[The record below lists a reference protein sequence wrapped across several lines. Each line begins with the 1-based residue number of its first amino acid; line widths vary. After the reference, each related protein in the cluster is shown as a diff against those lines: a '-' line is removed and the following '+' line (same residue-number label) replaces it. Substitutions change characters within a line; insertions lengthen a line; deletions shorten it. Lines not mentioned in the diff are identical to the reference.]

1 MEIERDLFSTDP
13 FGQVHNHQLVCVSLV
28 PAIQIRITAVEDCS
42 FAVFL
47 TNIAAILTE
56 TFFWLVQAALT
67 AFVKKFTPNV
77 RSTIRLSSSDLV
89 HTKNRRESFFDFAI
103 PLKCERSS

>member
-28 PAIQIRITAVEDCS
+28 PAIQVRITAVEDCS

-47 TNIAAILTE
+47 MNIAAILTE
-56 TFFWLVQAALT
+56 TFLAGAGGVNRFRQEIYPV
-67 AFVKKFTPNV
+67 
-77 RSTIRLSSSDLV
+77 STRN
-89 HTKNRRESFFDFAI
+89 HTTFKV
-103 PLKCERSS
+103 